1 MKLWSAEDTRQS
13 NAMTKVLVVDDDFK
27 IRSLIKVNLEKR
39 GYSVIE
45 AADGD
50 SAIAKMRQAMPDLVI
65 LDLIMP
71 GVDGLEVCKWIRK
84 RHDIPVIVLSAQS
97 DEELK
102 VQALDEGADDYVTKP
117 FGYDELLARVR
128 AVMRRA
134 AENADNQEESK
145 IKIQEFV
152 IDLSAKRAFVND
164 SDIHLTRTEF
174 ALLSELGR
182 NLDSILSHDELLARV
197 WGPEYRGSNH
207 YLHVYLG
214 RVRKKMGDKHSLL
227 LETVPGLG
235 YVLHSSLPQ

>member
-1 MKLWSAEDTRQS
+1 
-13 NAMTKVLVVDDDFK
+13 MTKVLVVDDDSK

-50 SAIAKMRQAMPDLVI
+50 SAIAKMRQGVPDLVI

-84 RHDIPVIVLSAQS
+84 RHDIPIIVLSAQS

-134 AENADNQEESK
+134 AESAENQEESK

-214 RVRKKMGDKHSLL
+214 RVRKKMGDKHSSL